1 MEKVL
6 CPSKA
11 ANGKQCG
18 FELISLYKRCPIC
31 EVRVDQAWFQ
41 SETQLPDKHLDSN
54 GETSTSIRTDLGNPL
69 AQNDSH
75 SPNVDTETT
84 ERGEKDQNDTG
95 KTTEDGGVKG
105 KDSVEDLRKEG
116 GEGVRDERRDDGNR
130 KRKKEEEDEGGGLR
144 SKEIRKENVDD
155 TEEKRD
161 MKDGEERKEDGSR
174 GDPGQEIEEQ
184 ITDRVRTGDGV
195 GNQAGKE
202 DGVAGRE
209 KREVG
214 NEKNRDE
221 GEDEEGRPRS
231 DPLLISSANGSTST
245 SDPLVAIPKN
255 TVQKDKNQKNEQ
267 NTPTSSKTGQ
277 HTDDS
282 TANKKKETVKVCF
295 HAFLAPTVDFN
306 HNIDELYVVFGPE
319 RNDWNCKEEGLMK
332 FCRSNSNKN
341 DTKDGI
347 PVSAVVELEKILL
360 RKPGLSYRYCFRR
373 KGNKSME
380 NEFFFQ
386 QYYPYHSNY
395 RRLIVPS
402 HFGNLF

>member
-1 MEKVL
+1 MNKL
-6 CPSKA
+6 FLTI
-11 ANGKQCG
+11 Q
-18 FELISLYKRCPIC
+18 
-31 EVRVDQAWFQ
+31 
-41 SETQLPDKHLDSN
+41 ETQLPDKHLDSN

-282 TANKKKETVKVCF
+282 TANKKKEVHF
-295 HAFLAPTVDFN
+295 FLLTK
-306 HNIDELYVVFGPE
+306 I
-319 RNDWNCKEEGLMK
+319 WNCRMY
-332 FCRSNSNKN
+332 NS
-341 DTKDGI
+341 
-347 PVSAVVELEKILL
+347 
-360 RKPGLSYRYCFRR
+360 F
-373 KGNKSME
+373 
-380 NEFFFQ
+380 
-386 QYYPYHSNY
+386 
-395 RRLIVPS
+395 
-402 HFGNLF
+402 